1 MRRRSLAVVLFVF
14 SALFLAA
21 CGDDGDEGSLEDQ
34 VEQSG
39 DSDTTEAD
47 SGDGGDSGDS
57 GDGGDGETDATSDV
71 SEALDEL
78 DEATD
83 DLGDL
88 GEGLDDMPGDLGDL
102 GEGLEDLDEFMDSGC
117 LEFSLAYASVFL
129 SGLGAFGG
137 MSEEEVEQAQADLQE
152 LQASVP
158 DELQEDFATVAD
170 AYSSYFEELA
180 GSTLAEM
187 GELEDP
193 MSDPDVAA
201 ADENINAWIEENCG
215 G

>member
-1 MRRRSLAVVLFVF
+1 MRRRSLAVVLLVF

-39 DSDTTEAD
+39 DSGDSGGSDTTEAA
-47 SGDGGDSGDS
+47 DSGDS
-57 GDGGDGETDATSDV
+57 GDGGDTDATSDV

-83 DLGDL
+83 DLGDA
-88 GEGLDDMPGDLGDL
+88 GDALDEMPGDLGDL
-102 GEGLEDLDEFMDSGC
+102 GEGLEELDDMMDSGC

-137 MSEEEVEQAQADLQE
+137 MSEEEVAQAQADLEE

-158 DELQEDFATVAD
+158 EELSEDFATVSE

-201 ADENINAWIEENCG
+201 ADENINTWIEENCG